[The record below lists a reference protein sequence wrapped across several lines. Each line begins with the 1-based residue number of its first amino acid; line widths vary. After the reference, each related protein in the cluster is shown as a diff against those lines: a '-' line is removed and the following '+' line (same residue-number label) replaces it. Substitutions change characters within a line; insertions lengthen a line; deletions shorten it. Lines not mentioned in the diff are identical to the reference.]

1 MEYYEVAK
9 HPHIKIKILL
19 QPEKEEL
26 FHNTCP
32 QEPVGIQALIS
43 VVATSLGTFSRNTQN
58 IHFCRSFN
66 IYIHQLQVQKRLE
79 YRNEPSTLAF
89 GQGDLSTGYC
99 DLTSDLSLF
108 PGTQKWP
115 TDDHRVNTPMCHISL
130 FQEKS
135 STKAGTSGED
145 WTSLAAQLCW
155 LYLKGIRFQSSD
167 LQVVTCCEKPLPKLD

>member
-130 FQEKS
+130 FQEKVPPNLGLEER
-135 STKAGTSGED
+135 TGPV
-145 WTSLAAQLCW
+145 W
-155 LYLKGIRFQSSD
+155 LHNFVGCIWKESD
-167 LQVVTCCEKPLPKLD
+167 FSPQTCRS